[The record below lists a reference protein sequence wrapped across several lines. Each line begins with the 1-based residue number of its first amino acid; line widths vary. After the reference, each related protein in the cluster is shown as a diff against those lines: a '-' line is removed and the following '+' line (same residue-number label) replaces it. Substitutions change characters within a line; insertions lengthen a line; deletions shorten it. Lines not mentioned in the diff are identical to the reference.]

1 MATRRELI
9 EAIGQRYRRSEG
21 EERRRIL
28 DEFVRLT
35 SYHRKHAIRVLGP
48 RAVPS
53 RTRPAHPRVYDQSVR
68 NVVAL
73 LWEAADRVCGKR
85 LKAILPI
92 LIDAMRRHG
101 HLDLEP
107 PLAAKL
113 ASISAATIDRMLTPT
128 RHAALQGRRR
138 RSGVGSAIR
147 KSVPIRTFA
156 DWHDP
161 EIGFC
166 EVDMVAHCGGSKQDG
181 NFVHSLVLTD
191 IHSGWTECVALLIR
205 DQHHVAAGFREARC
219 VLPFP
224 LLGIDTDNDSAF
236 MTEPVADFC
245 RDGSVIW
252 TRSRAYKK
260 NDQAWVE
267 QKNGSV
273 VRRLVGYGRLSGI
286 RGQQALAQLYAVSRL
301 YVNFFQPCFKLK
313 SKERDGALVR
323 KTYYAPQTPYERI
336 MASDTVADAAKQR
349 LQEQFL
355 SLDPVVL
362 LAQIRGLQKA
372 LATLA
377 ETNAVAIVN
386 TPNVTEF
393 LASLPDLWKHGEAR
407 ATHRIKARE
416 ARWWRTRPDPFE
428 ASWPLVQQWLET
440 EPHITGKALMRR
452 LQEHLPEQ
460 RMTMAQLRTLQ
471 RRVKSWRT
479 DRAKRIFASIMAA
492 HSTGAAAPVE

>member
-1 MATRRELI
+1 MARALSMATRRELI
-9 EAIGQRYRRSEG
+9 EAMGQRYRRSEG

-35 SYHRKHAIRVLGP
+35 GYHRKHAIRVLGP
-48 RAVPS
+48 PAVRG
-53 RTRPAHPRVYDQSVR
+53 RTRRARPRVYDQSVR
-68 NVVAL
+68 DVVTL

-92 LIDAMRRHG
+92 LVDAMRRHG
-101 HLDLEP
+101 HQDLAP

-113 ASISAATIDRMLTPT
+113 ASISAATIDRMLIPT
-128 RHAALQGRRR
+128 RHAALHGRRR

-166 EVDMVAHCGGSKQDG
+166 EVDMVEHWGGSKQDG

-236 MTEPVADFC
+236 MTEPVADLC

-273 VRRLVGYGRLSGI
+273 VRRLVGYGRLRGL
-286 RGQQALAQLYAVSRL
+286 RGQQALAQLYAVLRL
-301 YVNFFQPCFKLK
+301 YVNYFPTLLQV
-313 SKERDGALVR
+313 EV
-323 KTYYAPQTPYERI
+323 
-336 MASDTVADAAKQR
+336 QR
-349 LQEQFL
+349 
-355 SLDPVVL
+355 
-362 LAQIRGLQKA
+362 A
-372 LATLA
+372 
-377 ETNAVAIVN
+377 
-386 TPNVTEF
+386 
-393 LASLPDLWKHGEAR
+393 
-407 ATHRIKARE
+407 
-416 ARWWRTRPDPFE
+416 
-428 ASWPLVQQWLET
+428 
-440 EPHITGKALMRR
+440 
-452 LQEHLPEQ
+452 
-460 RMTMAQLRTLQ
+460 
-471 RRVKSWRT
+471 
-479 DRAKRIFASIMAA
+479 
-492 HSTGAAAPVE
+492 